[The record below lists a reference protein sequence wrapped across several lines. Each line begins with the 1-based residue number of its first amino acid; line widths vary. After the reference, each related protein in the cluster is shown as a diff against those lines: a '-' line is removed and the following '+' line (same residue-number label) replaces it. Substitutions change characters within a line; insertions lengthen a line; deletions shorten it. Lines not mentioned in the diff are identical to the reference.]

1 MAHTNQDRWASLVDA
16 KLRNTLVTRD
26 NLVFNSRY
34 EGNPKAGKV
43 KIPVRDTEVEVK
55 TYDKAD
61 GRHAPPRPA
70 DETGGACLAQPSKFP
85 SGRRPA
91 PEIWATA
98 RGSRPRSS
106 APCSGASTPCV
117 FAICSPVK
125 PLKCVK
131 MRRLHS

>member
-1 MAHTNQDRWASLVDA
+1 MAHTNQDRWATLVDA

-98 RGSRPRSS
+98 RGSRLPVTRALQRRKQHLRFRNFQPCQ
-106 APCSGASTPCV
+106 APEMRQNASP
-117 FAICSPVK
+117 A
-125 PLKCVK
+125 
-131 MRRLHS
+131 